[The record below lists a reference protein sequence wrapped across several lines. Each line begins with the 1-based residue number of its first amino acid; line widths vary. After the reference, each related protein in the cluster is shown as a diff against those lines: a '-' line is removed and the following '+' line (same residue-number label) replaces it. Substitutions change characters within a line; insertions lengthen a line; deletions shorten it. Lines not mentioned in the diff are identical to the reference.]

1 MHKAHGAYIG
11 VAISLFMVVA
21 CLPLVMSAQG
31 INDDIDASAQS
42 DATLADP
49 NTTDAQVARSPTLS
63 NDGIFGCLGQGAR
76 VQNVGTRAAL
86 GGVYVPVNDAAVT
99 LNTGFLVYK
108 ECILD
113 GVARKIAESGTA
125 ELGRQNLNAIATGRG
140 GSAQFVENPYE
151 EIRRQ
156 RDIIIVDAL
165 TAHSSV
171 LCPAFQT
178 DVRAKIARSYMQQR
192 NRPQQQFACSLP
204 GENASFYET
213 LAALREPKNNPFG
226 AQLIFDAQIQATM
239 AYNEYNQRERW
250 VINDGFYDTVDD
262 PNNPLGARILT
273 PGYIIARS
281 LEQMLGSGYRQLEN
295 ASEIDQVVANLFGGL
310 TTQLVS
316 DTRGLIGLTQPLN
329 GQASYVDRMVAQTSA
344 SVRTQAANA
353 ALAVIGAARE
363 IEASY
368 RQAKEGIATNLS
380 NAIEK
385 LRAAESQCWALIV
398 PKVQERAG
406 QGTQQCTQGQFLGQQ
421 QNCVT
426 IPGNIQL
433 QIATS
438 TQFSQAV
445 IDANIAPL
453 ATTTVR
459 DIRNS
464 DAAIGLLNQLIAS
477 VSNSA
482 SQANQQQALLR
493 LDTMV
498 ANRQLHTA
506 TDASNAMQQR
516 DAVAT
521 ALTKLVDDTIKTW
534 GDDNDPNIGWCNV
547 NNPAVIDRW
556 LNEWRQP

>member
-1 MHKAHGAYIG
+1 MHWRNFMYKTSAKIKFALIALTCAGLFFAATFAVPTIG
-11 VAISLFMVVA
+11 NAQQITCVNGQIVSDDPALNGGPCTGTANAGVDPA
-21 CLPLVMSAQG
+21 ATANSA
-31 INDDIDASAQS
+31 
-42 DATLADP
+42 
-49 NTTDAQVARSPTLS
+49 TLS

-76 VQNVGTRAAL
+76 VQNVGTRAAI

-113 GVARKIAESGTA
+113 GVARKIAESSTA

-156 RDIIIVDAL
+156 NDIIIVDSLSAN
-165 TAHSSV
+165 AGV
-171 LCPAFQT
+171 LCPAFRT
-178 DVRAKIARSYMQQR
+178 NVRASIARSYMQQR
-192 NRPQQQFACSLP
+192 NQPQQRFTCTLP
-204 GENASFYET
+204 TGGNASFWDT
-213 LAALREPKNNPFG
+213 LAALREPQNNPLG
-226 AQLIFDAQIQATM
+226 AQLIFDAQLQATM

-250 VINDGFYDTVDD
+250 RINDGFYDTVDD

-281 LEQMLGSGYRQLEN
+281 LEQVIGSGFRQLEN

-310 TTQLVS
+310 TTQLIS
-316 DTRGLIGLTQPLN
+316 DTRGLVGLTQSLN
-329 GQASYVDRMVAQTSA
+329 GQPSYVDRMVAQTSA
-344 SVRTQAANA
+344 NVRTQASNA

-363 IEASY
+363 VEVSY
-368 RQAKEGIATNLS
+368 RQAKEGIATALS
-380 NAIEK
+380 DAITK
-385 LRAAESQCWALIV
+385 LRAAENQCWNLI
-398 PKVQERAG
+398 
-406 QGTQQCTQGQFLGQQ
+406 
-421 QNCVT
+421 
-426 IPGNIQL
+426 IPAVETYAQTNGNPPL
-433 QIATS
+433 NIATS
-438 TQFSQAV
+438 TQFSQTV

-464 DAAIGLLNQLIAS
+464 DAALAQLNQLIAS

-482 SQANQQQALLR
+482 SQTNQQQALLR

-506 TDASNAMQQR
+506 TDATNAASQR
-516 DAVAT
+516 DAVAN

-547 NNPAVIDRW
+547 NNTAVVQRW
-556 LNEWRQP
+556 FNEWR